1 MLNINLFKNDR
12 KEEGDNQPLYRNA
25 KIVSDEDI
33 VIKAGVP
40 YEGALWVKK
49 KTKSGQDTDMVSIQL
64 KTNDFLIAKQNED
77 NEEEKNTT
85 DIPF

>member
-40 YEGALWVKK
+40 YEGGLWVKK

-64 KTNDFLIAKQNED
+64 KTNDFLIAKQNEE

>member
-1 MLNINLFKNDR
+1 MFNFNLFKNDN
-12 KEEGDNQPLYRNA
+12 KVEGDNQPLYRNA

-33 VIKAGVP
+33 VIKAGTP
-40 YEGALWVKK
+40 YECALWVKK
-49 KTKSGQDTDMVSIQL
+49 ETKTGKPADFVSISL

-77 NEEEKNTT
+77 NEKEKNTT